1 VAVFAAACALL
12 SACTTAPRT
21 TPSASVTGP
30 ITATGEGVTLNN
42 WGGQQL
48 ASGTPVRG
56 GRAKTALTSG
66 VLSLDLCQNTS
77 FDSKQIGLLV
87 HDTLL
92 STTEDG
98 SVEPELAESMT
109 TDDEGLTWTM
119 VLPSGVRFT
128 DGTAFDA
135 AAVVANTERCQAA
148 GQSTLKTLESVKA
161 LDSTTVEFRLSAPWT
176 GFDAVFATSGGSS
189 GAPGMIASP
198 TAVKK
203 YGDKY
208 GLHPVGVGPYRIESF
223 HPGGD
228 IALKANPDY
237 RVEGQPY
244 LSGIDFTPM
253 TDSDAR
259 LAAVRSGDID
269 FTLSQVPTD
278 FPEAE
283 DAGLRVLRQPAV
295 TYYDIVMNLSRQPFD
310 SPAFREAVAQA
321 IDLKSLSTAVFQGLA
336 APTSGLVPPGSPDY
350 VETGWPAYDAKAAKA
365 AVDKLRSQGKRTDF
379 TLVSTAPPEF
389 QKQAQIM
396 QQMLRD
402 VGIEMRLEVAEQP
415 SLISA
420 VQSGTFEAQLRYTSV
435 PANPLQIFS
444 TAYGSTSPANLTKSG
459 DAALDRLLAK
469 GRTVT
474 AEERQPVIQE
484 IQDRLTT
491 WKPVIPLVQQSV
503 AYLVGDRVAGFGGT
517 IPQTQWWDGRTV
529 WVKK

>member
-1 VAVFAAACALL
+1 M
-12 SACTTAPRT
+12 
-21 TPSASVTGP
+21 TGP
-30 ITATGEGVTLNN
+30 ITATGKGVTLNK

-48 ASGTPVRG
+48 VSDTPARG
-56 GRAKTALTSG
+56 GQVKTALTSG

-77 FDSKQIGLLV
+77 FDTKQVGLLV
-87 HDTLL
+87 HDTLM
-92 STTEDG
+92 STTKDG
-98 SVEPELAESMT
+98 SVEPELAKSMT
-109 TDDEGLTWTM
+109 TDDKGLTWTM
-119 VLPSGVRFT
+119 ALPSGVKFT
-128 DGTAFDA
+128 DGTGFDA
-135 AAVVANTERCQAA
+135 AAVVANTKRCKAA
-148 GQSTLKTLESVKA
+148 GQSTLKTLESVTA
-161 LDSTTVEFRLSAPWT
+161 LDTTTVEFRLSQPWT
-176 GFDAVFATSGGSS
+176 GFDEIFAPSGGSS

-198 TAVKK
+198 AAVKK

-208 GLHPVGVGPYRIESF
+208 GLHPVGVGPYQVTSF
-223 HPGGD
+223 RPGGD

-244 LSGIDFTPM
+244 LSSIDFTPM

-269 FTLSQVPTD
+269 FALSQVPTD

-283 DAGLRVLRQPAV
+283 KAGLRVLRQPAV

-310 SPAFREAVAQA
+310 SPAFRKAVTQA
-321 IDLKSLSTAVFQGLA
+321 IDLKSLSAAVFQNMA
-336 APTSGLVPPGSPDY
+336 APTSGLVPPGSPDH
-350 VETGWPAYDAKAAKA
+350 VKTGWPAYDPKEAKA
-365 AVDKLRSQGKRTDF
+365 AVAELKNQGKRTDF

-389 QKQAQIM
+389 QKQSQIM

-420 VQSGTFEAQLRYTSV
+420 VQSGAFEAQLRYTSV

-459 DAALDRLLAK
+459 DADLDALLAK
-469 GRTVT
+469 GRTAT
-474 AEERQPVIQE
+474 EEERRPILQKIQA
-484 IQDRLTT
+484 RLTT
-491 WKPVIPLVQQSV
+491 WSPVIPLLQQSV

-529 WVKK
+529 WVRK